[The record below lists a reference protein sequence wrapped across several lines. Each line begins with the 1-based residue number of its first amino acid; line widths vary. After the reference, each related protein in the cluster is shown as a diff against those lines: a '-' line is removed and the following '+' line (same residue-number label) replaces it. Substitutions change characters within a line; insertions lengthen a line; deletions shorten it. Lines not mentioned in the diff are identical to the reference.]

1 MMPPPPILNVD
12 IHSAVNRRAAVEM
25 FAASFSFATMSCV
38 VHGFRGQVP
47 WPVVSFTRIFVTCV
61 LINVFVFWRRL
72 PVAFPGS
79 RALWWRSIA
88 GTLGLV
94 CNFYSLTRLPVTDV
108 VTVLSTSP
116 IWVTVILALVLR
128 HRPPAGAWFHAILA
142 AAGVYVMYRPSFD
155 ADFLPLAIL
164 VVGAVIIA
172 IAQVSLS
179 FCGGLN
185 SYTVVAHYS
194 AVASIICL
202 ALCFVFDDPAV
213 ANMSTTLAVWVW
225 LVPMGLLG
233 TVGQVLLTTAYAK
246 GAPAMVSLIGISQ
259 IAFAAV
265 YDLVLWGHRFDLWKW
280 AGVAMIA
287 CAIVMSVMATAR
299 RGGAAEEEMPGTT

>member
-1 MMPPPPILNVD
+1 MLSPLGVSSLD
-12 IHSAVNRRAAVEM
+12 RRTANRRAAVEM
-25 FAASFSFATMSCV
+25 FAASFSFATMSCI

-47 WPVVSFTRIFVTCV
+47 WPVVSFTRILATC
-61 LINVFVFWRRL
+61 LIINAWVFWRGL

-116 IWVTVILALVLR
+116 IWVAVILALVTR

-155 ADFLPLAIL
+155 ADLLPLAIL
-164 VVGAVIIA
+164 VFGAIIIA
-172 IAQVSLS
+172 VAQVSLS

-194 AVASIICL
+194 TVSSLICL
-202 ALCFVFDDPAV
+202 ALCFLFDDPEVGAT
-213 ANMSTTLAVWVW
+213 STSLAVWVW
-225 LVPMGLLG
+225 LIPMGLFG

-265 YDLVLWGHRFDLWKW
+265 YDLVLWGHRFDLGKW
-280 AGVAMIA
+280 AGVGMIE
-287 CAIVMSVMATAR
+287 CAIVMSVMAAAR
-299 RGGAAEEEMPGTT
+299 RGGKVEEEMPGTT